1 MKTSISSDVWEKK
14 KAVIAKL
21 YMEEEWPLKQVIKKI
36 RSDDFNPRCVFF
48 PLLPLPTHHQNPS
61 WALTLPSASETQLRS
76 RLKKWRVT
84 KPSRQTRKKPQ
95 GSEDPESEKDN
106 RGLSASPRNS
116 RASPVNRKP
125 SSSSATTRSDWVGQ
139 SLYAPAEISQPGK
152 WNAHISQQLT
162 PSPSGDHFVSE
173 RQPAG
178 YSFSDSGS
186 TSTSFEHPTQTSP
199 VAEGLMLNT
208 TSAVTPSYACYPLSP
223 ESCIPSPG
231 STTTPAM
238 AQWPPR
244 SVSADMNLNPALH
257 PTQWYGMSFEP
268 INPPSGVPHSA
279 PLAPPHHAGY
289 VVPPGP
295 GVFSPEFAPYEM
307 PEYHG
312 YDPKQWKRTMSLQYE
327 YAGHHGRPGHERKHI
342 NHHGGSPH
350 GMVPFH
356 ASQAGPH
363 AVICAPMVPHMG

>member
-21 YMEEEWPLKQVIKKI
+21 YMEEEWPLKQVIKQI
-36 RSDDFNPRCVFF
+36 RSDDFNPRFAF
-48 PLLPLPTHHQNPS
+48 YILLGLSSDSIFGTNIAS
-61 WALTLPSASETQLRS
+61 TSETQLRS

-95 GSEDPESEKDN
+95 GSEDPESEKDS
-106 RGLSASPRNS
+106 RGSSASPRNS
-116 RASPVNRKP
+116 IASPATRKP
-125 SSSSATTRSDWVGQ
+125 SSSSSSTTRSDWVGQ
-139 SLYAPAEISQPGK
+139 SLYAPAEIPQPGK
-152 WNAHISQQLT
+152 WNAHIAQQLT
-162 PSPSGDHFVSE
+162 PSSSGDRLVSE
-173 RQPAG
+173 RHPAS

-186 TSTSFEHPTQTSP
+186 TTTSFEQPAQTTP
-199 VAEGLMLNT
+199 VTEGVMLNT
-208 TSAVTPSYACYPLSP
+208 TSAVTPSYAAYPLSP

-244 SVSADMNLNPALH
+244 SVSVDMSLNPALH
-257 PTQWYGMSFEP
+257 STQWYGMSFEA
-268 INPPSGVPHSA
+268 ISPPSGVPHSA
-279 PLAPPHHAGY
+279 PLAPPPHPAGY
-289 VVPPGP
+289 VVSPGP
-295 GVFSPEFAPYEM
+295 GVFSPDFAHYEM

-327 YAGHHGRPGHERKHI
+327 YAGHHGRPEHERKHI
-342 NHHGGSPH
+342 NYHGIPPH
-350 GMVPFH
+350 GMVPIP

-363 AVICAPMVPHMG
+363 AVMCAPMVPYMG